1 MKIVLVDDHT
11 LFREGLASLLKAQA
25 DMELVGMAG
34 TVREAVEITLEKRPD
49 IVLIDFG
56 LGDGTG
62 LEATQ
67 KILAQLPEVKI
78 IFLTIYDDDER
89 LFSALRHGAK
99 GYLPKNVSVSK
110 LLDYLRG
117 AQQGEAAITPLL
129 TSRVLAQFA
138 RLNQNHHQVEAI
150 PEVVATLTA
159 RELEVLKQIR
169 TGATNQE
176 IADRLV
182 ISERTVKN
190 HISSI
195 LAKLNLKNRYA
206 AARLAQRLDLPE

>member
-1 MKIVLVDDHT
+1 MKILLVDDHA

-49 IVLIDFG
+49 IVLMDFG
-56 LGDGTG
+56 LSDGTG

-67 KILAQLPEVKI
+67 KILAQLPEVI
-78 IFLTIYDDDER
+78 VIFLTIYDDDER
-89 LFSALRHGAK
+89 LFSALRHGAR

-117 AQQGEAAITPLL
+117 TQRGEAAITPTL
-129 TSRVLAQFA
+129 TSRVLEQFA
-138 RLNQNHHQVEAI
+138 RVNQNHYPMEAI

-159 RELEVLKQIR
+159 RELEVLKEIR

-176 IADRLV
+176 IAARLV

-195 LAKLNLKNRYA
+195 LAKLNMKNRYA
-206 AARLAQRLDLPE
+206 AARLAQQLNLPE